1 MISAEEVRK
10 NCEEYKKNLE
20 LRYARKRKEYI
31 EELEQKI
38 IDESKRGGYWITSA
52 NNLEKDFIDSEF
64 LNEIKINFE
73 NKGFKV
79 ESQWGYAGNEEK
91 NTINNT
97 YNNIFIN
104 FLRLYN

>member
-1 MISAEEVRK
+1 MISAEEARK

-38 IDESKRGGYWITSA
+38 IDESKRGGYWITTA
-52 NNLEKDFIDSEF
+52 NNFIDSEF

-79 ESQWGYAGNEEK
+79 ESQWGWFRIYWQ
-91 NTINNT
+91 
-97 YNNIFIN
+97 
-104 FLRLYN
+104 

>member
-1 MISAEEVRK
+1 MISAEEARK

-38 IDESKRGGYWITSA
+38 IDESKLGGYWITTA
-52 NNLEKDFIDSEF
+52 NNFIDSEF

-73 NKGFKV
+73 NKDFKV

-97 YNNIFIN
+97 HNNIFIN